1 MDHEHLRQLLGDD
14 AFALAEELPAEII
27 EHQPLRGRGPCAS
40 MRLLLADGTLLKVKR
55 LPSVADAERVERLLH
70 HLHHRAFPEVR
81 LRRGALIVT
90 RWVMGDALGPTDLD
104 SELLR
109 TCGALHA
116 FVHTRP
122 PVDRLGP
129 RPDARERAIA
139 SLRRDLEALVDG
151 GWCQRAEAV
160 AASEA
165 ANRHAPA
172 AWAAGIVHGDFNA
185 ENMVRTGP
193 AEVAVVDNE
202 TLSIGAF
209 HFDLARTW
217 YRWPMSRPQWRTYLE
232 GYARCGDV
240 ADFERHLPF
249 WGIAVL
255 ARGAVFRWRAGRDG
269 VTEPLVRLRMLLES
283 ASAADAVPSR

>member
-1 MDHEHLRQLLGDD
+1 
-14 AFALAEELPAEII
+14 
-27 EHQPLRGRGPCAS
+27 
-40 MRLLLADGTLLKVKR
+40 MRLRLADGSLLKAKR
-55 LPSVADAERVERLLH
+55 LPSAADAERVERLLH
-70 HLHHRAFPEVR
+70 HLHHPAFPEVR
-81 LRRGALIVT
+81 LRHGALIVT
-90 RWVMGDALGPTDLD
+90 TWVMGDALGPMDLD

-122 PVDRLGP
+122 PVDQVSP

-151 GWCQRAEAV
+151 GWFQRADAV
-160 AASEA
+160 AASEE

-172 AWAAGIVHGDFNA
+172 AWAVGIVHGDFNA

-193 AEVAVVDNE
+193 TEVAVVDNE

-209 HFDLARTW
+209 AFDLARTW
-217 YRWPMSRPQWRTYLE
+217 YRWPMSPPQWRTYLE
-232 GYARCGDV
+232 GYTRYCDA

-269 VTEPLVRLRMLLES
+269 VTEPLVRLRVLLES
-283 ASAADAVPSR
+283 ASAADAVLSR